1 MTVTPCHYPHQRPAF
16 GPSCTEFVY
25 PGCWHFDIDATSK
38 IDDVLTEHGGLLY
51 NNKEGVFEFLD
62 ICKINHTLRNR
73 KDDQRLSQTALGF
86 RNVNLV
92 SQVNAN
98 RSAFP

>member
-1 MTVTPCHYPHQRPAF
+1 MPQTY
-16 GPSCTEFVY
+16 
-25 PGCWHFDIDATSK
+25 
-38 IDDVLTEHGGLLY
+38 
-51 NNKEGVFEFLD
+51 KEGVFEFLD

-92 SQVNAN
+92 SLELKTLNKQKVM
-98 RSAFP
+98 FKPKGKMFTL

>member
-1 MTVTPCHYPHQRPAF
+1 MEYF
-16 GPSCTEFVY
+16 EMNEISENL
-25 PGCWHFDIDATSK
+25 S
-38 IDDVLTEHGGLLY
+38 Y

-73 KDDQRLSQTALGF
+73 NDNQRLSQTGLGF

>member
-1 MTVTPCHYPHQRPAF
+1 MEYF
-16 GPSCTEFVY
+16 EMNEISENL
-25 PGCWHFDIDATSK
+25 S
-38 IDDVLTEHGGLLY
+38 Y

-73 KDDQRLSQTALGF
+73 NDDQRLSQTGLGF

-98 RSAFP
+98 RSASS